1 MSISKDNI
9 QMSLII
15 PKDLK
20 QELKQMADSQNRS
33 LNNLINT
40 ILIEY
45 HKNRKNQS

>member
-1 MSISKDNI
+1 MTISKINI

-20 QELKQMADSQNRS
+20 QELKQVADSQNRS

-45 HKNRKNQS
+45 LNNKKA